1 MNFDNKITY
10 AVLFAVLIE
19 AAAGMFWTG
28 RAAARLEAV
37 ERRLAITE
45 PMAERLA
52 RVEEQV
58 RETREGVVRIEAKL
72 ERRR

>member
-1 MNFDNKITY
+1 MRFDNKLTY
-10 AVLFAVLIE
+10 AVLLAILIE
-19 AAAGMFWTG
+19 AAAGLFWTG

-37 ERRLAITE
+37 ERRLAATE

-58 RETREGVVRIEAKL
+58 RETREGVSRIEATL
-72 ERRR
+72 ERR